1 MRGFAKSIL
10 LKGYNFDL
18 ILAFLGV
25 SNENKLGRV
34 KNKMFVDCIN
44 LAYLLEKI
52 DHEDGKLLHL
62 DELVVLVAHFSKLIP
77 QGANWSHKGMVLVEC
92 ADESFVETDLTSFIQ
107 LLQLSVITAAARD

>member
-25 SNENKLGRV
+25 SNEDKLGRV
-34 KNKMFVDCIN
+34 KNEMFVDCID

-62 DELVVLVAHFSKLIP
+62 DELVVLVAHFSK
-77 QGANWSHKGMVLVEC
+77 LVEC